1 MLTSLADRNVTKLP
15 GSVVKYRDLRDF
27 LAQLERMGE
36 LKRIAAPVSTR
47 LEMTE
52 ISDRVLRAS
61 GPALLFEN
69 AARRPP
75 GADAGAGQPVRHAG
89 ARGARHGRRRRQRL
103 RDIGELL
110 ASLRE
115 PEAPKG
121 LRDALAKVS
130 MLKSALW
137 DMSPKNVKSPACQ
150 EVVWEG
156 KDVD

>member
-1 MLTSLADRNVTKLP
+1 
-15 GSVVKYRDLRDF
+15 
-27 LAQLERMGE
+27 MGE

-52 ISDRVLRAS
+52 ISDRVLRWARPCCS
-61 GPALLFEN
+61 RTRSTT
-69 AARRPP
+69 AARRRCRCWP
-75 GADAGAGQPVRHAG
+75 PVRHAG
-89 ARGARHGRRRRQRL
+89 ARGARHGADDVSAL

-110 ASLRE
+110 ASLRD

-156 KDVD
+156 KDVDLTCLADPDLAWRWRRS